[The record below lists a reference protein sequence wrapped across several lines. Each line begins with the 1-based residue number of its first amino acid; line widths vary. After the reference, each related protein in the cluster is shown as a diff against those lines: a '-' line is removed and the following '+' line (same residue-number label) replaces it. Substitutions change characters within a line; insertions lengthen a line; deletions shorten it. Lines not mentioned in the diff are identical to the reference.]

1 MSSDNNRTLTRRRY
15 LEATGATGAALAAAG
30 CLGGGGG
37 GGSSEV
43 ELLHGWS
50 GGDGQ
55 AAFDALLE
63 GFREE
68 YSDVDVNANAI
79 GGSGNTTLNARINTR
94 LGNDNPPS
102 SWAEWPGQNLIQFTD
117 EDLLESIGEDVWS
130 QNDMEEAYLE
140 GPKQAARP
148 DGSYVCVPT
157 NIHRINNLFYNKNV
171 VEDAG
176 IDPESLETP
185 ADLVEAS
192 ATVEEE
198 TDAIGFAHAM
208 TNPWTTLELWA
219 CVFLGEHG
227 HDAYEAFTNGEGDV
241 DKVQSS
247 LETVAELSEYFN
259 SDAGTV
265 GFQEA
270 NQYVIDGEAA
280 FFDQGDWAAQMYIS
294 QEGFEFETDWGH
306 VPFPGTEGLYSL
318 NMDSW
323 VYPADAPSP
332 EGTKQWLTYC
342 GTKDAQVRFNTNKG
356 SIPPRADVSTEEF
369 GPFQT
374 SQMEEFSDSDA
385 QPYSIAHGLATSPE
399 VLNNLKQATQSN
411 FSSPSPSAAE
421 ETAQAYIDAF

>member
-1 MSSDNNRTLTRRRY
+1 MSSDTNLTRRRY
-15 LEATGATGAALAAAG
+15 LQGAGAAGAALTMAG

-37 GGSSEV
+37 SGSEEV

-55 AAFDALLE
+55 AAFDALLS
-63 GFREE
+63 GFEE
-68 YSDVDVNANAI
+68 ANPDVDVNANAI

-94 LGNDNPPS
+94 LGNSNPPS
-102 SWAEWPGQNLIQFTD
+102 SWAEWPGQNLVQFTD
-117 EDLLESIGEDVWS
+117 SDLLGDIEEDVWS
-130 QNDMEEAYLE
+130 QNNMKEAYLE
-140 GPKQAARP
+140 GPREAAQVG
-148 DGSYVCVPT
+148 GSYVCVPT
-157 NIHRINNLFYNKNV
+157 NIHRINNLFYNANV
-171 VEDAG
+171 LEDAG
-176 IDPESLETP
+176 IDPASLETP
-185 ADLVEAS
+185 VDLVEAA

-208 TNPWTTLELWA
+208 SNPWTTLELWA

-227 HDAYEAFTNGEGDV
+227 HDAYEAFTNGEGDI

-259 SDAGTV
+259 SDAGTI

-270 NQYVIDGEAA
+270 NQYIIDGEAA
-280 FFDQGDWAAQMYIS
+280 FFDNGDWAAQMYIS
-294 QEGFEFETDWGH
+294 QEDFEFESDWGH
-306 VPFPGTEGLYSL
+306 VAFPGTEGLYSL

-323 VYPADAPSP
+323 VFPSGAPNP

-342 GTKDAQVRFNTNKG
+342 GTKDAQIRFNTNKG

-374 SQMEEFSDSDA
+374 SQMEEFSNSDA

-399 VLNNLKQATQSN
+399 VLNSLKQATVSN
-411 FSSPSPSAAE
+411 FSSPSQSAAE
-421 ETAQAYIDAF
+421 KTAQAYIDAF

>member
-1 MSSDNNRTLTRRRY
+1 MTSDTNLTRRRY
-15 LEATGATGAALAAAG
+15 LQGAGAAGAALTMAG

-37 GGSSEV
+37 GGSEEV

-55 AAFDALLE
+55 AAFDALLA
-63 GFREE
+63 GFEEE
-68 YSDVDVNANAI
+68 YPDVDVNANAI
-79 GGSGNTTLNARINTR
+79 GGSGNTTLDARINTR
-94 LGNDNPPS
+94 LGNNNPPS
-102 SWAEWPGQNLIQFTD
+102 SWAEWPGQNLTQFTS
-117 EDLLESIGEDVWS
+117 EDLLGDIEEDVWS
-130 QNDMEEAYLE
+130 QNNMKEAYLE
-140 GPKQAARP
+140 GPQEAAQVG
-148 DGSYVCVPT
+148 GSYVCVPT
-157 NIHRINNLFYNKNV
+157 NIHRLNNVFYNV
-171 VEDAG
+171 SVLEDAG
-176 IDPESLETP
+176 IDAGSLETP
-185 ADLVEAS
+185 ADLVEAA

-208 TNPWTTLELWA
+208 SNPWTTLQLWA

-227 HDAYEAFTNGEGDV
+227 TEAYDAFINGEGDV

-280 FFDQGDWAAQMYIS
+280 FFDNGDWAAQMYIS
-294 QEGFEFETDWGH
+294 QEDFEYGTDWDH
-306 VPFPGTEGLYSL
+306 IAFPGTEDYYSL

-323 VYPADAPSP
+323 VFPADGPNP
-332 EGTKQWLTYC
+332 EDTKKWLTYC

-356 SIPPRADVSTEEF
+356 SIPPRSDVSTEEF

-374 SQMEEFSDSDA
+374 DQIGDFQDSEA
-385 QPYSIAHGLATSPE
+385 QPPSIAHGLATTPE

-411 FSSPSPSAAE
+411 FSTPSQSAAE